1 MAEKKEIEALKTALL
16 LEKQGKMFYQRVA
29 KDTESRAVTS
39 LFEIMA
45 EEEAK
50 HIDYLSKQF
59 AHYSSVGA
67 FLEQE
72 PEEAAQSAVREI
84 LSKEIRQQIT
94 AASYEAAAISAAI
107 EMENRAVQIYSD
119 RADAGNDG
127 KEKHLYSW
135 LAQWEK
141 GHLKF
146 LAEINDELVE
156 EVWYESNFWPF

>member
-29 KDTESRAVTS
+29 KDTESRAATS

-59 AHYSSVGA
+59 AHYSAVGV

-119 RADAGNDG
+119 RADASFDA
-127 KEKHLYSW
+127 KEKQLYSW

-156 EVWYESNFWPF
+156 EIWYESNFWPF

>member
-1 MAEKKEIEALKTALL
+1 VAEKKEIEALKTALL
-16 LEKQGKMFYQRVA
+16 LEKRGRMFYQRIA
-29 KDTESRAVTS
+29 KDTDSPAVTS

-59 AHYSSVGA
+59 SHYSAAGA

-72 PEEAAQSAVREI
+72 PEDAAQSAVREI
-84 LSKEIRQQIT
+84 LSKEIREQIT

-107 EMENRAVQIYSD
+107 EMENRAVQIYSN
-119 RADAGNDG
+119 RADASNDA
-127 KEKHLYSW
+127 KEKQLYSW
-135 LAQWEK
+135 LTQWEK

-146 LAEINDELVE
+146 LAEINDELAE
-156 EVWYESNFWPF
+156 EIWYESNFWPF

>member
-1 MAEKKEIEALKTALL
+1 MAERKEIAALKTALL
-16 LEKQGKMFYQRVA
+16 LEKQGKLFYQRVA
-29 KDTESRAVTS
+29 KDTGSRAVAG

-45 EEEAK
+45 DEEAK

-59 AHYSSVGA
+59 AHYSATDS

-72 PEEAAQSAVREI
+72 AEGSASSAVRQI
-84 LSKEIRQQIT
+84 LSQEIRQQIT

-107 EMENRAVQIYSD
+107 EMENRAVRIYSD
-119 RADAGNDG
+119 RADASKDA
-127 KEKHLYSW
+127 KEKRLYSW

-146 LAEINDELVE
+146 LAQINDELRE
-156 EVWYESNFWPF
+156 EIWYESNFWPF